1 MNYSFIETLK
11 KKLNLCT
18 AIEWKWIL
26 TCMKHADIESLHAM
40 RWLTDAVIDVATR
53 Y

>member
-1 MNYSFIETLK
+1 MDIDLYE
-11 KKLNLCT
+11 
-18 AIEWKWIL
+18 
-26 TCMKHADIESLHAM
+26 ADIESLHAM